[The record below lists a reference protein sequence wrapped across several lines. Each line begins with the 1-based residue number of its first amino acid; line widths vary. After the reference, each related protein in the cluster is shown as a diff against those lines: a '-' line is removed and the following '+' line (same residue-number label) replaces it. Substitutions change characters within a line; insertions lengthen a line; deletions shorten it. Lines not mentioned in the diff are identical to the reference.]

1 MSYATQVH
9 GDLLRTTESL
19 RVKKR
24 PECVDNAANQDYN
37 NGFGPYTAILMSR
50 AAPRRG
56 TATMVRSWM
65 LGWMIQPVTVIQFLS
80 IGTTVRRT
88 TDSNQSRV
96 QLFVSEGIGKVV
108 NHAKGT

>member
-9 GDLLRTTESL
+9 GDLLRTAESL

-24 PECVDNAANQDYN
+24 PESVDNAANQDYT
-37 NGFGPYTAILMSR
+37 NGFDPYTAILMSR

-65 LGWMIQPVTVIQFLS
+65 LGWMIQPVTAIQFLS

-88 TDSNQSRV
+88 QTRIRV
-96 QLFVSEGIGKVV
+96 EFNYL
-108 NHAKGT
+108 